1 MTIHQSS
8 FPSVEIP
15 DIALTPYIFQH
26 AESQDVAVVDAMSGK
41 TFTYE
46 ELQRDI
52 IRFAGSLEAW
62 GFPTGGVMAVMAPN
76 MAEYPVVV
84 HGVLTMGGTVTTVN
98 PLYTAEELA
107 NQLRDSGAQMIFVH
121 ALFAETALTA
131 AASIDDAHV
140 LKGVIVYGAE
150 IDGTISYE
158 KFLDGEYGQTGDVGQ
173 AEVDLDT
180 HVAVLPY
187 SSGTTGLPKGVMLSH
202 RNLVANIEQCKANL
216 TKEPEAII
224 AVLPFFHIYGF
235 HVLLNTMLSM
245 GKTVVTL
252 PRFDLEVFLGLI
264 QQYKAKNIYVVPP
277 IVVALAKHPLVDNF
291 DLSSLEGIFSGAAPL
306 GSDVENLVTERLG
319 VKVLQGYGMTEL
331 SPVSHL
337 CPEDFEKPGSIGK
350 LVANSECRI
359 VSSATGEDMGVG
371 EEGEIWVRGPQVMLG
386 YLGNE
391 QATVDTI
398 DEDGWLHT
406 GDIGYVD
413 EDGDYFITDR
423 LKELIKFKGFQVP
436 PAELEALLLGHPDV
450 ADAAVVG
457 YPDEEAGEVPKA
469 FVVLKADVSSAD
481 MASKSTEI
489 IDFVAEQ
496 VAHYKKIRIM
506 EFVEEIPKSASGK
519 ILRRLLRE
527 DAS

>member
-1 MTIHQSS
+1 MTIHTSPFS
-8 FPSVEIP
+8 SVEIP
-15 DIALTPYIFQH
+15 DIALTPYVFQH
-26 AESQDVAVVDAMSGK
+26 ADHLSEEPAVIDAMSDK
-41 TFTYE
+41 TLTFG

-52 IRFAGSLEAW
+52 ARFAGCLEAW
-62 GFPTGGVMAVMAPN
+62 GFPKGGVLAVMAPN
-76 MAEYPVVV
+76 MAEYPVAV
-84 HGVLTMGGTVTTVN
+84 HGALTMGGTVTTVN

-121 ALFAETALTA
+121 ALFAETALA
-131 AASIDDAHV
+131 AASEVGISD
-140 LKGVIVYGAE
+140 VIVCGAE
-150 IDGTISYE
+150 IDGTILYE
-158 KFLDGEYGQTGDVGQ
+158 KFLSGEYFAEAAEPAGQ
-173 AEVDLDT
+173 AEIDLDS

-216 TKEPEAII
+216 DDEPEAII

-235 HVLLNTMLSM
+235 HVLLNTMLAM

-252 PRFDLEVFLGLI
+252 PRFDLEAFLGLI
-264 QQYKAKNIYVVPP
+264 QKHKAKNLYVVPP
-277 IVVALAKHPLVDNF
+277 IVLALAKHPLVDKF
-291 DLSSLEGIFSGAAPL
+291 DLSSLEAVFSGAAPL
-306 GSDVENLVTERLG
+306 GSDVEHLVAERLG
-319 VKVLQGYGMTEL
+319 VRVVQGYGMTEL

-337 CPEDFEKPGSIGK
+337 CPEDFDKPGSIGK
-350 LVANSECRI
+350 LVSNTECRI
-359 VSSATGEDMGVG
+359 VSPATGEDMGVG

-391 QATVDTI
+391 QATADTI

-469 FVVLKADVSSAD
+469 FVVLKPDVATT
-481 MASKSTEI
+481 STDI
-489 IDFVAEQ
+489 MDFVAEQ
-496 VAHYKKIRIM
+496 VAHYKQIRLM

-527 DAS
+527 S

>member
-8 FPSVEIP
+8 FPPVEIP
-15 DIALTPYIFQH
+15 DTALTPYIFQH
-26 AESQDVAVVDAMSGK
+26 ADRLIEEPAVIDAMSGK
-41 TFTYE
+41 TLTFG

-52 IRFAGSLEAW
+52 IRFAGCLEAW
-62 GFPTGGVMAVMAPN
+62 GFPKGGVMAVMAPN

-107 NQLRDSGAQMIFVH
+107 NQLRDSGAQTIFVH
-121 ALFAETALTA
+121 ALFAETALA
-131 AASIDDAHV
+131 AASEAGISD
-140 LKGVIVYGAE
+140 LIVCGAE

-158 KFLDGEYGQTGDVGQ
+158 KFLAGEHSDQPIEHVSQ
-173 AEVDLDT
+173 AEVDLDA

-216 TKEPEAII
+216 DDEPEAVI

-235 HVLLNTMLSM
+235 HVLLNTMLAM

-252 PRFDLEVFLGLI
+252 PRFDLEAFLGLI
-264 QQYKAKNIYVVPP
+264 QQHKAKNLYVVPP
-277 IVVALAKHPLVDNF
+277 IVLALAKHPLVDKF

-306 GSDVENLVTERLG
+306 GSDVENLVSERLG
-319 VKVLQGYGMTEL
+319 VRVVQGYGMTEL

-337 CPEDFEKPGSIGK
+337 CPEEFDKPGSIGK
-350 LVANSECRI
+350 LVSNTECRI
-359 VSSATGEDMGVG
+359 VSPATGEDVGIG

-391 QATVDTI
+391 QATAETI

-413 EDGDYFITDR
+413 EEGDYFITDR

-469 FVVLKADVSSAD
+469 FVVLKPDVATASAD
-481 MASKSTEI
+481 IM
-489 IDFVAEQ
+489 DFVAEQ
-496 VAHYKKIRIM
+496 VANYKQIRLL

-527 DAS
+527 G

>member
-1 MTIHQSS
+1 MTIHTSS
-8 FPSVEIP
+8 FSSVEIP
-15 DIALTPYIFQH
+15 DIALTPYVFKD
-26 AESQDVAVVDAMSGK
+26 ADRLSEEPAVIDAMSGK
-41 TFTYE
+41 TLTFG
-46 ELQRDI
+46 ELQSDI
-52 IRFAGSLEAW
+52 LRFAGCLEAW
-62 GFPTGGVMAVMAPN
+62 GFPKGGVLAVMAPN
-76 MAEYPVVV
+76 MAEYPVAV

-121 ALFAETALTA
+121 ALFAETALA
-131 AASIDDAHV
+131 AASEAGISD
-140 LKGVIVYGAE
+140 VIVCGAD

-158 KFLDGEYGQTGDVGQ
+158 KFLAGEYFAEPVESASQ
-173 AEVDLDT
+173 AEVDLDS

-216 TKEPEAII
+216 DDEPEAVI

-235 HVLLNTMLSM
+235 HVLLNTMLAM

-252 PRFDLEVFLGLI
+252 PRFDLEAFLGLI
-264 QQYKAKNIYVVPP
+264 QQHKAKNLYVVPP
-277 IVVALAKHPLVDNF
+277 IVLALAKHPLVDKF

-319 VKVLQGYGMTEL
+319 VRVVQGYGMTEL

-337 CPEDFEKPGSIGK
+337 CPEDFDKPGSIGK
-350 LVANSECRI
+350 LVSNTECRI
-359 VSSATGEDMGVG
+359 VSPATGEDVGIG

-391 QATVDTI
+391 QATAETI

-469 FVVLKADVSSAD
+469 FVVLKPDVATT
-481 MASKSTEI
+481 STDI
-489 IDFVAEQ
+489 MDFVAEQ
-496 VAHYKKIRIM
+496 VANYKQIRLL

-527 DAS
+527 G